1 MLCVSLLLVAA
12 LGADIQQKVNPV
24 EKVTTLLS
32 KLQAEVE
39 AEGKSEA
46 EAYDK
51 FACFCKE
58 QADNKQYAIEKFT
71 EQINVLTGHIEDK
84 TAKKAQLDNEIS
96 QHNTDINTLEGEQS
110 TAQGVRD
117 TTNAAYAERE
127 ASLSTSIAQMKQ
139 SITALGASK
148 DDMTGAKS
156 LLSKYVTVIESG
168 TAVAKSDAQVNKI
181 MALVSFIKAPTDHA
195 YSFKSNEVIAT
206 LENLLK
212 EMKGT
217 KVEADN
223 TERED
228 RQEFEMTSGARRNQI
243 KALQKSATEKSSAS
257 AGLEEEINA
266 DTTEKTET
274 TNAKAADAN
283 FLADLTS
290 KCETKATDFDSRSQT
305 RTAELTAMSKALE
318 LLNGD
323 VSKMYGSNKLGLIS
337 RQVRK
342 ASPQSEVPAPREAT
356 VNGVVGKWEF
366 VPEVAVQTET
376 VKTEESTEESTE
388 DDAEDQEDE
397 PVFFL
402 QVPKVTP
409 AALRKQLVG
418 LLSSKA
424 ETLKSAAI
432 STLLIKLKDAP
443 SPFAK
448 VKQMINDLVAR
459 LEAEAA
465 DEASQKGW
473 CDTEMSETNA
483 ARNAAQVEVDSLN
496 ALHTEKKALSAQ
508 LTEQINDL
516 SQEIADL
523 SKALNEETELRNGEH
538 DSNTQTLADANAGL
552 LAIGSAID
560 FLNEFYDPSLIQQA
574 PPTAG
579 YERAVS
585 ANAGSDG
592 QTVADMAPDTP
603 QSASKNDA
611 SKSIIGMMEVI
622 KSDFENTVSKTTDEE
637 NTADGDYQT
646 FKGDTEQ
653 DISDK
658 GELKDTKTTDRE
670 NADLDATQAEADL
683 KTQKKLLQDAL
694 DELVKLKPVC
704 VDTGMSTK
712 ERNARRDQEVEALKE
727 ALKLLQNTQFA

>member
-1 MLCVSLLLVAA
+1 MS
-12 LGADIQQKVNPV
+12 
-24 EKVTTLLS
+24 S
-32 KLQAEVE
+32 
-39 AEGKSEA
+39 
-46 EAYDK
+46 
-51 FACFCKE
+51 
-58 QADNKQYAIEKFT
+58 
-71 EQINVLTGHIEDK
+71 
-84 TAKKAQLDNEIS
+84 
-96 QHNTDINTLEGEQS
+96 
-110 TAQGVRD
+110 
-117 TTNAAYAERE
+117 
-127 ASLSTSIAQMKQ
+127 
-139 SITALGASK
+139 GAS
-148 DDMTGAKS
+148 
-156 LLSKYVTVIESG
+156 
-168 TAVAKSDAQVNKI
+168 
-181 MALVSFIKAPTDHA
+181 
-195 YSFKSNEVIAT
+195 
-206 LENLLK
+206 
-212 EMKGT
+212 
-217 KVEADN
+217 
-223 TERED
+223 
-228 RQEFEMTSGARRNQI
+228 RNQI
-243 KALQKSATEKSSAS
+243 KALQKSASEKSSAS

-274 TNAKAADAN
+274 ENAKAADAN

-290 KCETKATDFDSRSQT
+290 KCETKASDFDSRSTT
-305 RTAELTAMSKALE
+305 RTSELTAISKALE
-318 LLNGD
+318 LLKGD

-342 ASPQSEVPAPREAT
+342 ASPESESPKPREAT
-356 VNGVVGKWEF
+356 VGGVVGMWKF
-366 VPEVAVQTET
+366 VADKDQVQTET

-388 DDAEDQEDE
+388 DDAEDEEDE

-402 QVPKVTP
+402 QVPKKIKP
-409 AALRKQLVG
+409 AAARKQLVG
-418 LLSSKA
+418 FLSSKA

-483 ARNAAQVEVDSLN
+483 ARNAAQVEIDSLN

-508 LTEQINDL
+508 LTQQINDL

-523 SKALNEETELRNGEH
+523 SKALNEETALRNTDH
-538 DSNTQTLADANAGL
+538 DTNTQTLADANAGL
-552 LAIGSAID
+552 LALTSAIE
-560 FLNEFYDPSLIQQA
+560 FLNEFYNPSFIQQA

-592 QTVADMAPDTP
+592 QTVADMAPDAGGV
-603 QSASKNDA
+603 SGAYGGKSDA

-622 KSDFENTVSKTTDEE
+622 KSDFENTISKTTDEE
-637 NTADGDYQT
+637 DTNDGDYQT
-646 FKGDTEQ
+646 FKGETEQ

-658 GELKDTKTTDRE
+658 GDLKDTKTTDRE

-683 KTQKKLLQDAL
+683 KTQGKLLQDAL

-727 ALKLLQNTQFA
+727 ALKMLQNTQFAF